1 MRVLSSL
8 LVAVVVTVCLAG
20 PALAQ
25 SSGFGLSVVIDDD
38 ELIIGEPN
46 NSFRPGTVY
55 VYRKDGGEW
64 VESAQLRAPAAER
77 ADGFGAVLART
88 GDTLFVAH
96 RGGLV
101 YRFERAGAGWQ
112 HAETITV
119 EGLTREDPGCQQQY
133 GYCPQDFEVAMAAE
147 GGYMFIGKP
156 GRAATAGGRRGP
168 AQPAEPG
175 AVYVYQRGTSG
186 DWTGQGMLE
195 PVSGIVAGDG
205 FGSSIAVADGR
216 VFVGAPERAA
226 DAAVANGRGG
236 RGGRGQAEPE
246 APPVEGVGRVFEF
259 RLDEGAWRET
269 AAIGAENQRDANFG
283 ASIAVAGSTAVIGAP
298 GSGDGHGA
306 AYVYRYDEDNDVWN
320 EHSRLA
326 AYSGVR
332 GDRFGTA
339 VGIDG
344 DDVWVGAPAPRG
356 LATGVVYLYEGAG
369 DDGLFDAP
377 RRLSLTD
384 TVIRDAFGDRIAV
397 AGGLAVVTASGMDH
411 QAGSVYVYERDG
423 DAWAGGQELVSEPDG
438 IDPLL
443 GEVRACTDGKVGPFD
458 CDGIDLLAFIPGS
471 MLKAEGDSRGIRTND
486 NWGWTDPETGREYA
500 LIGRNDGTSFFDIT
514 DPTNPLLIGDLPKTD
529 NTPPS
534 QLWRD
539 IKFYG
544 QHAFIVADGAG
555 AHGMQVF
562 DMGKLR
568 DVPNMPV
575 VFTPDAHYDLVESVH
590 NIFINRDTG
599 YAYLVGAD
607 GEESC
612 GGGLHMINI
621 QDPLNPQF
629 EGCFR
634 DERGT
639 HDVQCA
645 VYRGPDDRYQGHE
658 ICLKANGGFL
668 SISDV
673 TDKENPV
680 LLGRGTYPDPAY
692 LHQGWLTDD
701 HAYFIMDDES
711 DVIRGNAETTRTTIW
726 DMSDLEDPLLVNMFM
741 GSMPASAHNL
751 YVKDD
756 LVYQANYRYGLHI
769 LDISD
774 PENPVEDG
782 YFDTAPF
789 LEGPGFSGAW
799 SNYPFFDSGTILV
812 TSLMEGA
819 FLLRKQE

>member
-1 MRVLSSL
+1 MAPHQRFAASIPAAEVVMRVLSRF
-8 LVAVVVTVCLAG
+8 LVALALTLAFAG

-25 SSGFGLSVVIDDD
+25 SSGFGLSVVIDGD

-55 VYRKDGGEW
+55 VYRQEGGEW
-64 VESAQLRAPAAER
+64 VESTQLRAPQAER
-77 ADGFGAVLART
+77 ADGFGAVLALA
-88 GDTLFVAH
+88 GDTLFVTH
-96 RGGLV
+96 RGGMV
-101 YRFERAGAGWQ
+101 YRFERDGAGWGF
-112 HAETITV
+112 AETIEV
-119 EGLTREDPGCQQQY
+119 AGLTEPDPGCGQQY
-133 GYCPQDFEVAMAAE
+133 GYCSQDFDLALAAE
-147 GGYMFIGKP
+147 GDRMFIGTP
-156 GRAATAGGRRGP
+156 GRAAVPEGRRGP

-175 AVYVYQRGTSG
+175 AVHVYARDASGNWNRQGTLQP
-186 DWTGQGMLE
+186 TA
-195 PVSGIVAGDG
+195 GIVPGDG
-205 FGSSIAVADGR
+205 FGSAIAVADGR
-216 VFVGAPERAA
+216 VFVGAPTRAA
-226 DAAVANGRGG
+226 DAAAEEGGGRRGG
-236 RGGRGQAEPE
+236 RGGRGQAPAPE
-246 APPVEGVGRVFEF
+246 GPPVEGVGRVFEF
-259 RLDEGAWRET
+259 RFEDGAWRET
-269 AAIGAENQRDANFG
+269 ASLGAENERDANFG
-283 ASIAVAGSTAVIGAP
+283 AAIALRGTTAVIGAP

-306 AYVYRYDEDNDVWN
+306 AYVYRYDEADTVWE

-326 AYSGVR
+326 AYSSIR

-339 VGIDG
+339 VAIDDG
-344 DDVWVGAPAPRG
+344 DVWVGAPAPRG
-356 LATGVVYLYEGAG
+356 TATG
-369 DDGLFDAP
+369 
-377 RRLSLTD
+377 
-384 TVIRDAFGDRIAV
+384 
-397 AGGLAVVTASGMDH
+397 M
-411 QAGSVYVYERDG
+411 VYVYERDG
-423 DAWAGGQELVSEPDG
+423 EAWAGGDELVSAADA

-443 GEVRACTDGKVGPFD
+443 GEVRACTDGKIGPFD

-486 NWGWTDPETGREYA
+486 NWGWTDPATGREYA

-514 DPTNPLLIGDLPKTD
+514 DPVNPLLIGDLPKTE

-562 DMGKLR
+562 DMGRLR
-568 DVPNMPV
+568 DVPDMPV

-590 NIFINRDTG
+590 NIAINTDTG

-607 GEESC
+607 GEEAC

-629 EGCFR
+629 AGCFQ
-634 DERGT
+634 DERST

-645 VYRGPDDRYQGHE
+645 VYQGPDERYRGHE

-673 TDKENPV
+673 TDKDNPV
-680 LLGRGTYPDPAY
+680 LLGRGEYPDPAY
-692 LHQGWLTDD
+692 LHQGWLTED

-726 DMSDLEDPLLVNMFM
+726 DMADLEDPLLVTMFM
-741 GSMPASAHNL
+741 GSLPASAHNL
-751 YVKDD
+751 YVKDN

-769 LDISD
+769 LDITD

-782 YFDTAPF
+782 MFDTAPY

-799 SNYPFFDSGTILV
+799 SNYPFYDSGTILV

-819 FLLRKQE
+819 FLLRKRE